1 MVNHHLRFTTLF
13 LFCSIFCG
21 EIRPATA
28 AAEAGPTGHADPLV
42 SQEQKQAFGKDYES
56 YLENN
61 QVHPWCGY
69 GLKGEWAVQY
79 AVPDGDNGVRFINKE
94 EYETL
99 IAERPREI

>member
-1 MVNHHLRFTTLF
+1 MVNHHLRFITLF
-13 LFCSIFCG
+13 IFCGIFCG
-21 EIRPATA
+21 EIRPA

-42 SQEQKQAFGKDYES
+42 NLEQKQTFSKDYES

-61 QVHPWCGY
+61 KVHPWCGY
-69 GLKGEWAVQY
+69 GLKGEWEVQY
-79 AVPDGDNGVRFINKE
+79 AVPDGDNGVRFVNKE